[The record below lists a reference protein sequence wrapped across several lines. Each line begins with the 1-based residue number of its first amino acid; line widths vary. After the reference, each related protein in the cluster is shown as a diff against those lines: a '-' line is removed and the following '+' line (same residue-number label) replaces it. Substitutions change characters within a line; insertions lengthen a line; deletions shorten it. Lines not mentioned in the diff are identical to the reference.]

1 MLIEA
6 YDMQEQMLVFFVGR
20 NARAQ
25 NSREYDSG
33 QNRSIMR

>member
-1 MLIEA
+1 MLIEG
-6 YDMQEQMLVFFVGR
+6 YDTQERMLVFFVGR
-20 NARAQ
+20 YARAQ